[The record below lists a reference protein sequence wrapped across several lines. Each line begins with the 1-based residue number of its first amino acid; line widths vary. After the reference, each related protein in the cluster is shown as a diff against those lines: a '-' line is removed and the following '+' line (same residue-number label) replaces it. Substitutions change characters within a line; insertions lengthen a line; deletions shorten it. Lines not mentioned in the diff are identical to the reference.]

1 MDERNLNYHID
12 VFQVLTISERTIMF
26 LMTFPSCKNSSCY
39 LGKGE
44 NSEASDYFIIFFCLY
59 SNLESSAENVTLHVY
74 AFADCES
81 RV

>member
-1 MDERNLNYHID
+1 MRLKVEVKSPLS
-12 VFQVLTISERTIMF
+12 VL
-26 LMTFPSCKNSSCY
+26 C

-44 NSEASDYFIIFFCLY
+44 EARRSDYFIIFFCLY